1 MPQSVLVDT
10 TTVDLPVCPID
21 ALRVI
26 FSSLSLA
33 RAPIT
38 TPPIPRP
45 QMPSRR
51 DFLKT
56 SAAVGGSVLVGAAAP
71 GLLAPATP
79 ERARAS
85 MRLLILGGTGFIGPH
100 LVKHAVGRG
109 HKVSIF
115 TRGRSDDSML
125 PVEVERLVGDRNGQL
140 GALEGKKW
148 DAVFDDSAT
157 NPDWVRQSAALLKGN
172 VGQYL
177 FTSSTGVY
185 YPYLKKGLDE
195 STPPLLEG
203 DPKDGS
209 AAFGTAKAQCE
220 KIVLDTFGEGGI
232 VVRPSYIVGPGDT
245 TDRFPYWPVRLAR
258 GGEVLV
264 PGKRDD
270 SAQFIDVRDLVEFMV
285 KVVED
290 KRSGP
295 FNAAGPRDPIGI
307 RSFVE
312 AAARALDARVTFTQ
326 VDDYDFLTE
335 HKVFSMVPWVLP
347 TGNNVGH
354 TTISNARAKAAGLG
368 FRPIAPT
375 VRDTLAWWPTVP
387 EARRNAPRFALTP
400 EQEATVLAAWKA
412 RKG

>member
-1 MPQSVLVDT
+1 
-10 TTVDLPVCPID
+10 
-21 ALRVI
+21 
-26 FSSLSLA
+26 
-33 RAPIT
+33 
-38 TPPIPRP
+38 
-45 QMPSRR
+45 MPSRR

-71 GLLAPATP
+71 GLLAAAAPQH
-79 ERARAS
+79 ARAP
-85 MRLLILGGTGFIGPH
+85 MRILILGGTGFIGPH
-100 LVKHAVGRG
+100 LVRHAVARG

-115 TRGRSDDSML
+115 TRGRRDASML
-125 PVEVERLVGDRNGQL
+125 PAEVERLVGDRNGQL

-157 NPDWVRQSAALLKGN
+157 NPDWVRQSTALLKGN

-203 DPKDGS
+203 DQKDGS
-209 AAFGTAKAQCE
+209 AAYGTAKAQSE

-270 SAQFIDVRDLVEFMV
+270 SAQFIDVRDLVAFMV
-285 KVVED
+285 TLLENR
-290 KRSGP
+290 RSGVY
-295 FNAAGPRDPIGI
+295 NVAGPRSRMTMPQFLEG
-307 RSFVE
+307 
-312 AAARALDARVTFTQ
+312 ARDALNANVTFTW
-326 VDDYDFLTE
+326 VDDYEFLKE
-335 HKVFSMVPWVLP
+335 HKIFAAVPWVMQE
-347 TGNNVGH
+347 GNELGH
-354 TTISNARAKAAGLG
+354 LSARNDRAVAAGLT
-368 FRPIAPT
+368 FTPLATT
-375 VRDTLAWWPTVP
+375 VRD
-387 EARRNAPRFALTP
+387 
-400 EQEATVLAAWKA
+400 
-412 RKG
+412 

>member
-1 MPQSVLVDT
+1 MPT
-10 TTVDLPVCPID
+10 
-21 ALRVI
+21 
-26 FSSLSLA
+26 
-33 RAPIT
+33 
-38 TPPIPRP
+38 
-45 QMPSRR
+45 RR

-56 SAAVGGSVLVGAAAP
+56 SAAVGGSVLVGTVAP
-71 GLLAPATP
+71 GLLAAAAP
-79 ERARAS
+79 ERARAP
-85 MRLLILGGTGFIGPH
+85 MRILILGGTGFIGPH
-100 LVKHAVGRG
+100 LVRHAVARG
-109 HKVSIF
+109 HTVTIF
-115 TRGRSDDSML
+115 TRGRRDSSML
-125 PVEVERLVGDRNGQL
+125 PAEVERLVGDRNGQL

-157 NPDWVRQSAALLKGN
+157 NPDWVRQSVALLKGN
-172 VGQYL
+172 VGQYS

-195 STPPLLEG
+195 STPPPLEG
-203 DPKDGS
+203 DQNDPS
-209 AAFGTAKAQCE
+209 AAYGTAKAKCE
-220 KIVLDTFGEGGI
+220 KIVLDTFGDGGI
-232 VVRPSYIVGPGDT
+232 VIRPSYIVGPGDT

-295 FNAAGPRDPIGI
+295 FNVAGPRDAITI
-307 RSFVE
+307 RAFVE
-312 AAARALDARVTFTQ
+312 EAARALDARVTFIQ
-326 VDDYDFLTE
+326 VDDHAFLAE
-335 HKVFSMVPWVLP
+335 HKIDAMVPWVLP
-347 TGNNVGH
+347 VGNDLGH
-354 TTISNARAKAAGLG
+354 TSISNARAKAAGLG
-368 FRPIAPT
+368 FRPIATT

-412 RKG
+412 KKG